1 MTERSLR
8 VLEFT
13 KIRDRLCEL
22 AVSDMGRE
30 IAGALVPSANLS
42 EIRYAQEETEEAHVL
57 LSYLGEQPIVPFP
70 DIRQALKL
78 AQIGGMLSP
87 RSLLDVAA
95 CMRAARA
102 ARDAIV
108 TDREN
113 TPNLRAAASRLS
125 TFRALEQEITNAI
138 LSEEEISDHASP
150 ELFSIRR
157 HIRQCNERVREKLNA
172 MIHSSAYQKFLQ
184 EPIITM
190 RGDRYVLPVK
200 QEYRQSVPGLVHDQ
214 SATGATVFV
223 EPMAVLEIGNDLKQ
237 WQAKEKAEIE
247 RILQS
252 LSARIAP
259 EAEALQNNLD
269 VLARLDFAF
278 AKAALSRRMYGS
290 APRINEEG
298 YVRIVRG
305 RHPLI
310 DPEKVV
316 PSDIWLGRGFTTLV
330 ITGPNTGGKTVTLK
344 TVGLFC
350 LMAQAGLHVPAEL
363 GTEVAVFDDVFADI
377 GDEQSIEQSLS
388 TFSGHMKN
396 IVGILSNVTPHSL
409 VLFDELGAGTDP
421 TEGAALAQ
429 AILSRLL
436 KMGVRTLATTHYSE
450 LKEYAMTTPGVEN
463 ASVEFDVATL
473 RPTYRLSIGIPGK
486 SNAFDISRKLGL
498 SEGIIDDAKQ
508 LLSGEQVR
516 FEDVIANAEYHRQVA
531 ERERQIAEEARA
543 EMVAIRNQAEQE
555 RAKLERQRDEA
566 IRKAKEQARRILE
579 DARRESE
586 TLIAELRRMKKAGA
600 ATPEHEIQ
608 RLKGRLNES
617 LDAVSDALAK
627 PVDRV
632 SPPPKHLKPGDRVR
646 IVHLGTEATV
656 LAAPDARG
664 EVQLQAGVMKLK
676 VHLTQ
681 LQAAPQEKSAPQKKG
696 GVRSNVNIA
705 TRAVRQELDIRGMAV
720 DEALPEVDKFLDDA
734 MLSGLG
740 EVSIIHGKGT
750 GVLRA
755 GVQEALRR
763 NPRVKSFRLGVYGE
777 GETGVTVVTL
787 K

>member
-396 IVGILSNVTPHSL
+396 IVGILANVTPHSL

-498 SEGIIDDAKQ
+498 SEGIIEEAKQ

-555 RAKLERQRDEA
+555 REKLERQRDEA
-566 IRKAKEQARRILE
+566 IRKAKDQARRILE

-617 LDAVSDALAK
+617 LDAVSDALAQ

-676 VHLTQ
+676 AHLTQ
-681 LQAAPQEKSAPQKKG
+681 LQAAPQEKPAPQKKG
-696 GVRSNVNIA
+696 GVRSNVDIA

-734 MLSGLG
+734 MLSGLS

-763 NPRVKSFRLGVYGE
+763 NPRVKSFRLGAYGE
-777 GETGVTVVTL
+777 GEAGVTIVTL

>member
-30 IAGALVPSANLS
+30 LAGALAPSANLS

-278 AKAALSRRMYGS
+278 AKAALSRQMYGS

-350 LMAQAGLHVPAEL
+350 LMAQAGLHVPAEI

-555 RAKLERQRDEA
+555 REKLERQRDEA

-676 VHLTQ
+676 AHLTQ

-734 MLSGLG
+734 ILSGLG